1 MMLWAEPAGYQ
12 CAALP
17 DSDPVRPPEASHRRS
32 SLSDLDWQLGD
43 LYVPTREHIGL
54 IQDPAARA
62 PSPVAQF
69 CHPAQLSAPGPEERW
84 MLAYWAPVWEVPGS
98 WGMHSTA
105 WSQLSRWNR
114 VHTCSRRAAASEEQR
129 PTCLPHPRHHV
140 CRGFVWS
147 SLSSAG
153 RWRCPRQVGRGKSL
167 STRPLQMAPPPH
179 PVRRTVAMGYQGGC
193 HGLPDRGSGSVRG
206 MAGACGLLSPGPLGW
221 GLSYKEGPGKSRKST
236 RYATQSLPTSAAS
249 ALLFSLSRVD
259 SAEIFVA

>member
-1 MMLWAEPAGYQ
+1 MDVSVLGSGLGGSRLLGYAQHSVEPAKPMEP
-12 CAALP
+12 CAR
-17 DSDPVRPPEASHRRS
+17 SRP
-32 SLSDLDWQLGD
+32 
-43 LYVPTREHIGL
+43 
-54 IQDPAARA
+54 
-62 PSPVAQF
+62 
-69 CHPAQLSAPGPEERW
+69 
-84 MLAYWAPVWEVPGS
+84 
-98 WGMHSTA
+98 
-105 WSQLSRWNR
+105 
-114 VHTCSRRAAASEEQR
+114 AAASEEQR

-147 SLSSAG
+147 SLSGAG

-167 STRPLQMAPPPH
+167 STSPLQMASPPH

-206 MAGACGLLSPGPLGW
+206 MAGACGLLSRGPRGW
-221 GLSYKEGPGKSRKST
+221 GLSYKEGPGKSPKST